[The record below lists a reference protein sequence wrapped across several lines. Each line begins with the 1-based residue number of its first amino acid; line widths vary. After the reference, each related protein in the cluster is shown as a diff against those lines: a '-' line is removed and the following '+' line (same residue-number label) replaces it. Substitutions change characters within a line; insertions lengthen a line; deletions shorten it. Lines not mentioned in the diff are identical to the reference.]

1 MNPRPV
7 LLASALLLA
16 ACGGAS
22 GDMADTTL
30 APVPDTTEA
39 PASTWEEIAPPVVEG
54 ETDPVVVEDGV
65 LNDGYYWAS
74 VSSVSGSGEL
84 VFEVT
89 QVRFGTACEEWAATM
104 GGTVECMNDY
114 GVQVDPSG
122 LVSLADDAEVSVA
135 TPGGPGTN
143 YTIDAATLA
152 GLVDGTVVSPL
163 PDYVWTPFP
172 FVIVVEGSVV
182 TSAHQ
187 FWVP

>member
-1 MNPRPV
+1 MTPRPV

-16 ACGGAS
+16 ACGGGT
-22 GDMADTTL
+22 GDGADTTL
-30 APVPDTTEA
+30 ATVPDTTDA
-39 PASTWEEIAPPVVEG
+39 PAATWAEIAPPIVEG
-54 ETDPVVVEDGV
+54 ETDPVVVEGGV
-65 LNDGYYWAS
+65 LNDGYYWGS
-74 VSSVSGSGEL
+74 VTSVSGSGEL

-89 QVRFGTACEEWAATM
+89 QVRFGRTCEEWAAGM

-114 GVQVDPSG
+114 GVQVDPSA

-135 TPGGPGTN
+135 APGGPGTN
-143 YTIDAATLA
+143 HTIDAATLV

-163 PDYVWTPFP
+163 PDYVWTSFP
-172 FVIVVEGSVV
+172 FVLVVEGSVV